1 MALAYLRLDDN
12 APGVFRFW
20 ADIGTNRF
28 YQYRIGKGKTRNQG
42 VDVLDEPIYASPL
55 TENHA
60 GTPFDSGFR
69 FDVPANLLQHPARF
83 IQLWSFKNE
92 SGKSPA
98 LSKIIGVRPLY
109 PDALPPNTFK
119 KKYAMSASSQ
129 ISKPECRSVS
139 FAFGESKFSSA
150 MWWQAILPV
159 LKIAAPVVLPHVVS
173 WLASKLPKSGQAQ
186 NGQPQQA
193 AAGQEGSNLEMSGIV
208 QAVLAAL
215 QKGGGSA
222 AAAEQKSLSQ
232 SFSGAENGA
241 ARHYPGAFSSG
252 FSFKAIQQG
261 QSEKRDPYSQAKAL
275 PGLLLPL
282 LDSVFPKLFN
292 QGPDLL
298 STAGD
303 SGAKLLNAIR
313 PESLDE
319 KKETNSFISG
329 LFAEMNKRAMMEDML
344 RHLQGQSPGVAT
356 GNIPAL
362 AGLTTGQSVGGSP
375 VSTAIKLRFKKNGS
389 LAVNGK
395 NKNVFLRTRAIKL
408 WLLAEVPGIHTPIRP
423 IPKSMVRLQVK
434 DMLTGKLLLEK
445 QYKFKDVRLQ
455 AELELPLSEDD
466 LQALPP
472 NIDLIMNA
480 KYSWV
485 GKNGDVRHAEPVKC
499 PLYLIN
505 GAFLKGVGETEGTPV
520 ALTDPLKYRNFW
532 HKIWE
537 GDSNGARRW
546 EINLDSK
553 YYTYYRYDADT
564 NGRVETKIKAGNPG
578 DSSDDRNT
586 GLQGK
591 LKSGLEVSTVAM
603 NALLPEIS
611 SYPALSPDQLLAL
624 RTDDLSPSQNQV
636 ATYRIQMRGKKEDK
650 GIVWV
655 YPEIS
660 IHRMSIQRPAQIN
673 DSGQVLATSEE
684 TVHFPRIS
692 HIHFLGVKP
701 NAGGGSVN
709 TGSVRLDG
717 FDTIFDA
724 RVAMMPVELEP
735 LNKKM

>member
-28 YQYRIGKGKTRNQG
+28 YQYRIGKSKTRRQG
-42 VDVLDEPIYASPL
+42 VDVLDEPIFASSL
-55 TENHA
+55 AENDKR
-60 GTPFDSGFR
+60 TLFDSGFR

-83 IQLWSFKNE
+83 IQLWSFKDE

-98 LSKIIGVRPLY
+98 FSKIIGVRPHY
-109 PDALPPNTFK
+109 PDALPPNMLK
-119 KKYAMSASSQ
+119 NKYAMSASSQ
-129 ISKPECRSVS
+129 INNPECRSVS

-159 LKIAAPVVLPHVVS
+159 LKVAAPVVLPHVVS
-173 WLASKLPKSGQAQ
+173 WLASKLPKSDQAQ
-186 NGQPQQA
+186 SGQPQQA
-193 AAGQEGSNLEMSGIV
+193 AGGQEGSNLELSGIV

-215 QKGGGSA
+215 QKGGA
-222 AAAEQKSLSQ
+222 NAPTAEQKSLSQ
-232 SFSGAENGA
+232 SFSRTGN
-241 ARHYPGAFSSG
+241 RAFSSG
-252 FSFKAIQQG
+252 FSYKTIQQG
-261 QSEKRDPYSQAKAL
+261 QSEGRDPYSQTKAL

-319 KKETNSFISG
+319 KKETNAFISG

-344 RHLQGQSPGVAT
+344 RHLQSQPPGTAT
-356 GNIPAL
+356 GNLPAL
-362 AGLTTGQSVGGSP
+362 AGLTTGQSIGDSHI
-375 VSTAIKLRFKKNGS
+375 STAIKLRFKKDGN

-408 WLLAEVPGIHTPIRP
+408 WLLAEVPGMHPPARP
-423 IPKSMVRLQVK
+423 IPKSMVRLRVK

-472 NIDLIMNA
+472 NIDLIMSA

-505 GAFLKGVGETEGTPV
+505 GAFLKGVGEAEGASV

-532 HKIWE
+532 HKVWE

-546 EINLDSK
+546 EINFDSK

-564 NGRVETKIKAGNPG
+564 NGRVETKIKAGSPV

-591 LKSGLEVSTVAM
+591 LKSGLEISPVAL

-611 SYPALSPDQLLAL
+611 PYPALSPDQLLAL
-624 RTDDLSPSQNQV
+624 RTDDLSPLQNQV

-673 DSGQVLATSEE
+673 DNGQVLAASEE

-701 NAGGGSVN
+701 NAGGGGSVN
-709 TGSVRLDG
+709 AGSVRLDG

-735 LNKKM
+735 INKKM